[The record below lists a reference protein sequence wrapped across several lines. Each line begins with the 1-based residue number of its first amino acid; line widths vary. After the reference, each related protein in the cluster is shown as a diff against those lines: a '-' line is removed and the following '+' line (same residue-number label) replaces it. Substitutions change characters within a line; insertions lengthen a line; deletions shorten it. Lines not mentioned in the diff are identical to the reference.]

1 MEVIFIVMSITL
13 RGPFPLCLIGSQ
25 LALVSYGSWVALV
38 VLGLWCMVPYMAHGP
53 WFSSRGSL
61 YSCFLGSWFL
71 LRMDFFLVYGI
82 RDLGLFLL
90 FFPTVDD
97 LVGGQSWRLCC
108 GISELGGKKS
118 DQPY

>member
-1 MEVIFIVMSITL
+1 MEVIFIMSITL
-13 RGPFPLCLIGSQ
+13 SSPFPLCLIGSQ

-71 LRMDFFLVYGI
+71 LRMDSFLAYGI
-82 RDLGLFLL
+82 RDLGLFLS

-97 LVGGQSWRLCC
+97 LAKGQSWRLCC
-108 GISELGGKKS
+108 GILELGGKKS

>member
-1 MEVIFIVMSITL
+1 MLLFLM
-13 RGPFPLCLIGSQ
+13 
-25 LALVSYGSWVALV
+25 
-38 VLGLWCMVPYMAHGP
+38 VLGLLSWFLVYGAWFLIWFMALESRLMV
-53 WFSSRGSL
+53 SCID
-61 YSCFLGSWFL
+61 CFLDSWFL
-71 LRMDFFLVYGI
+71 LRMDSLFAYGI